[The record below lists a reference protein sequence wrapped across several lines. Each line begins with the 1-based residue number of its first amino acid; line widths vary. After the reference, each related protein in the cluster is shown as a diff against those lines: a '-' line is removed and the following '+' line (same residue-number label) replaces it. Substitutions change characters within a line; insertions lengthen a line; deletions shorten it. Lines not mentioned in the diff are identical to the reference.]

1 LTDNKYKNIEFQQSS
16 DFGLRPPVFGLR
28 SSDFR
33 IEFMIKLTIDNQTIE
48 VQPGTSVWQAAKSIG
63 IDIPTMCYLE
73 GTEHF
78 TSCMICLVKDAQ
90 NGRFFASCSTPVFE
104 GQTIITN
111 DEETIESRKVAL
123 ELLLSEH
130 VGDCEAPCQLVCPA
144 HMNIPLMNRLI
155 AKGDFAKAL
164 EVVKRDIAL
173 PSILGRICP
182 APCEAGCRR
191 KQVDEAVS
199 ICLLKRFVGDEDL
212 KSGKPYLPELATL
225 SGKKVAIIGAGPAGL
240 AAAYYL
246 QIKGHQTIIFEKN
259 SQAGGELLQIDSET
273 LPSEVVEQE
282 VAQILATGVQIRL
295 NETIDDNRFAELN
308 KDFDAVVVASG
319 TVTEE
324 TSAFS
329 LKTTKTGI
337 VADKLSYQT
346 SVSNVFAIGNSLRA
360 SKLAVRSVGQGKEVA
375 TVIDHYFKTSEV
387 KGYPERF
394 NSKFGKLAEAEFIQ
408 YQKDSETSP
417 RQKAEKEEFTREAA
431 IREAKR
437 CMHCDCR
444 NPESCVLRE
453 LSDRYHAVQ
462 KRFQS
467 DERFNV
473 EKFIHREGIVY
484 EPAKCIK
491 CGICVR
497 LTRQHQEEF
506 GFTFIGRG
514 FDVKVGVPFNESV
527 QKGLEKTAAIVAKA
541 CPTGALA
548 MFGVEEQF

>member
-1 LTDNKYKNIEFQQSS
+1 LRLT
-16 DFGLRPPVFGLR
+16 
-28 SSDFR
+28 R
-33 IEFMIKLTIDNQTIE
+33 IPHPETRNNFKMIKLTLDNRSVE
-48 VQPGTSVWQAAKSIG
+48 VPSGTSVWQAAKSVG
-63 IDIPTMCYLE
+63 IEIPTMCYLE

-78 TSCMICLVKDAQ
+78 TSCMICLVKDAK
-90 NGRFFASCSTPVFE
+90 NGRFFASCSTPAFE
-104 GQTIITN
+104 GQSIITN
-111 DEETIESRKVAL
+111 DEETIESRKAAL

-212 KSGKPYLPELATL
+212 KSGKPYQPQLAEL

-246 QIKGHQTIIFEKN
+246 QIKGHQAVVFEKN
-259 SQAGGELLQIDSET
+259 NKAGGELLQIDQEI
-273 LPSEVVEQE
+273 LPTEIVEQE
-282 VAQILATGVQIRL
+282 IAQIMATGVQIRL
-295 NETIDDNRFAELN
+295 NEPIENSRFAELQN
-308 KDFDAVVVASG
+308 EFDAVIVSSG
-319 TVTEE
+319 TVPEGS
-324 TSAFS
+324 SAFG
-329 LKTTKTGI
+329 LKVTKAGI
-337 VADKLSYQT
+337 IVEKT
-346 SVSNVFAIGNSLRA
+346 SHSSSSPKVFAIGHSVRT

-375 TVIDHYFKTSEV
+375 TVIDNYFKTDKVS
-387 KGYPERF
+387 GYPERF
-394 NSKFGKLAEAEFIQ
+394 NSKFGRLAEAEFIQ
-408 YQKDSETSP
+408 YKKDSETAP
-417 RQKAEKEEFTREAA
+417 RQKADQSGFTKEAA

-467 DERFNV
+467 EDRFHV

-484 EPAKCIK
+484 EPSKCIK

-497 LTRQHQEEF
+497 LTRQHQEEY

-527 QKGLEKTAAIVAKA
+527 QKGLEKTAEIVAKT

-548 MFGVEEQF
+548 MFNNEEQILNHLK

>member
-1 LTDNKYKNIEFQQSS
+1 MVN
-16 DFGLRPPVFGLR
+16 
-28 SSDFR
+28 
-33 IEFMIKLTIDNQTIE
+33 LTIDNHTVE
-48 VQPGTSVWQAAKSIG
+48 VEAGTTVWQAAQSIG
-63 IDIPTMCYLE
+63 INIPTMCYME

-78 TSCMICLVKDAQ
+78 TSCMICLVKDAK
-90 NGRFFASCSTPVFE
+90 NGRFFASCSTPVSD
-104 GQTIITN
+104 GLIIITD
-111 DEETIESRKVAL
+111 DEETTESRRVAL

-155 AKGDFAKAL
+155 AKGDFKKAL
-164 EVVKRDIAL
+164 EIVKQAIAL

-199 ICLLKRFVGDEDL
+199 ICLLKRFAGDEDL
-212 KSGKPYLPELATL
+212 KNEKPFLPSIASL
-225 SGKKVAIIGAGPAGL
+225 SGKRVAIIGAGPAGL
-240 AAAYYL
+240 AAGYYL
-246 QIKGHQTIIFEKN
+246 QIKGHEAVIFDQNEK
-259 SQAGGELLQIDSET
+259 AGGELLQIDNEI
-273 LPSEVVEQE
+273 LASEVIDQE

-295 NETIDDNRFAELN
+295 KESIDELKFATLQKEY
-308 KDFDAVVVASG
+308 DAIVVATG
-319 TVTEE
+319 
-324 TSAFS
+324 S
-329 LKTTKTGI
+329 LKDVKFTFGLKATKSGI
-337 VADKLSYQT
+337 DADKSSYQT
-346 SVSNVFAIGNSLRA
+346 SIPKVFAIGNALRA

-375 TVIDHYFKTSEV
+375 TVIDNYFTTNEIT
-387 KGYPERF
+387 GTPERF
-394 NSKFGKLAEAEFIQ
+394 NSKFGKLGEIEFIQ
-408 YQKDSETSP
+408 YQNDSESSP
-417 RQKAEKEEFTREAA
+417 RQKAGNEGFTREAA

-444 NPESCVLRE
+444 NPETCVLRH
-453 LSDRYHAVQ
+453 LSDRYNAVQ

-467 DERFNV
+467 DERQNV
-473 EKFIHREGIVY
+473 MKSIHREGIVY

-497 LTRQHQEEF
+497 LTRQYQEEY

-514 FDVKVGVPFNESV
+514 FDVKVGVPFNKSI

-548 MFGVEEQF
+548 MFGEEEQL

>member
-1 LTDNKYKNIEFQQSS
+1 
-16 DFGLRPPVFGLR
+16 
-28 SSDFR
+28 
-33 IEFMIKLTIDNQTIE
+33 MIKLTIDNQQIE
-48 VQPGTSVWQAAKSIG
+48 VLPGTTVWKAAQIAG
-63 IDIPTMCYLE
+63 IQIPTMCYLE

-78 TSCMICLVKDAQ
+78 TSCMICLVKDAK
-90 NGRFFASCSTPVFE
+90 NGRFFASCSTPVVE
-104 GQTIITN
+104 GQEIITN
-111 DEETIESRKVAL
+111 DAETTESRKAAL

-144 HMNIPLMNRLI
+144 HMNIPLMNRFI
-155 AKGDFAKAL
+155 AKGDFVKAL

-199 ICLLKRFVGDEDL
+199 ICLLKRFAGDEDL
-212 KSGKPYLPELATL
+212 KSGNPFVPKLAPL

-246 QIKGHQTIIFEKN
+246 QIKGHQSVIFDKN
-259 SQAGGELLQIDSET
+259 GEAGGELLLIDQEILPKQII
-273 LPSEVVEQE
+273 VQE
-282 VAQILATGVQIRL
+282 VAQVVSTGVEIRL
-295 NETIDDNRFAELN
+295 NEAIDDDRFAEIQRE
-308 KDFDAVVVASG
+308 FDAVVVATG
-319 TVTEE
+319 TISEGASV
-324 TSAFS
+324 FR
-329 LKTTKTGI
+329 LKTAKAGI
-337 VADKLSYQT
+337 VAEKTSYLT
-346 SVSNVFAIGNSLRA
+346 SLPNVFAIGNALRT

-375 TVIDHYFKTSEV
+375 TIIDNLFKSGQV
-387 KGYPERF
+387 SGYSERF
-394 NSKFGKLAEAEFIQ
+394 NSKFGRLAEAEFIQ
-408 YQKDSETSP
+408 YQKDSENAP
-417 RQKAEKEEFTREAA
+417 RQKADKSGFTKEAA
-431 IREAKR
+431 MFEAKR

-467 DERFNV
+467 EERFPV

-484 EPAKCIK
+484 EPNKCIK

-527 QKGLEKTAAIVAKA
+527 QKGLEKTAKIVAKA
-541 CPTGALA
+541 CPTGSLA
-548 MFGVEEQF
+548 MFNVEEQI

>member
-1 LTDNKYKNIEFQQSS
+1 
-16 DFGLRPPVFGLR
+16 
-28 SSDFR
+28 
-33 IEFMIKLTIDNQTIE
+33 MIKLTIDNRTVE
-48 VQPGTSVWQAAKSIG
+48 VEDGTSVWQAAHSIG

-73 GTEHF
+73 GTGHF
-78 TSCMICLVKDAQ
+78 TSCMVCLVKDAK
-90 NGRFFASCSTPVFE
+90 NGRFFASCSTPAFD
-104 GQTIITN
+104 GQVIISN
-111 DEETIESRKVAL
+111 DEETIESRRVAL

-199 ICLLKRFVGDEDL
+199 ICLLKRSAGDDDL
-212 KSGKPYLPELATL
+212 ASNSQYKPHAEPL
-225 SGKKVAIIGAGPAGL
+225 SGKKVAVIGAGPAGL
-240 AAAYYL
+240 ASAYYL
-246 QIKGHQTIIFEKN
+246 QLKGHQAVIFDKN
-259 SQAGGELLQIDSET
+259 KNPGGELLQINQEI
-273 LPSEVVEQE
+273 LPAEVITMEVER
-282 VAQILATGVQIRL
+282 ILATGVQLRM
-295 NETIDDNRFAELN
+295 NETIDQERFSSLQNE
-308 KDFDAVVVASG
+308 FDAVVVASG
-319 TVTEE
+319 TVEDE
-324 TSAFS
+324 NPAFG
-329 LKTTKTGI
+329 LKKAKTGI
-337 VADKLSYQT
+337 IADKSSYQT
-346 SVSNVFAIGNSLRA
+346 SSLNVFAIGNSLRA

-375 TVIDHYFKTSEV
+375 SVIDSYFKTAKVE
-387 KGYPERF
+387 GYPERF
-394 NSKFGKLAEAEFIQ
+394 NSKFGRLGEIEFIQ

-417 RQKAEKEEFTREAA
+417 RQKAGKEGFSREAA
-431 IREAKR
+431 MQEARR

-444 NPESCVLRE
+444 NPESCVLRD
-453 LSDRYHAVQ
+453 LSNRFHAVQ

-467 DERFNV
+467 DERQNV

-484 EPAKCIK
+484 EPSKCIK

-497 LTRQHQEEF
+497 LTRLHQEEF

-527 QKGLEKTAAIVAKA
+527 QKGLEKTASIVAEA

-548 MFGVEEQF
+548 MFGKEEQL

>member
-1 LTDNKYKNIEFQQSS
+1 M
-16 DFGLRPPVFGLR
+16 V
-28 SSDFR
+28 
-33 IEFMIKLTIDNQTIE
+33 KLTIDNRSVE
-48 VQPGTSVWQAAKSIG
+48 VSEGTSVWQAAKSIG

-78 TSCMICLVKDAQ
+78 TSCMICLVKDAK
-90 NGRFFASCSTPVFE
+90 NGRFFASCSTPVSE
-104 GQTIITN
+104 GQVLISN
-111 DEETIESRKVAL
+111 DEETNESRRVAL

-199 ICLLKRFVGDEDL
+199 ICLLKRASGDDDL
-212 KSGKPYLPELATL
+212 EKSTHYIPKALSL

-240 AAAYYL
+240 ASAYYL
-246 QIKGHQTIIFEKN
+246 QLKGHQAIIFDKNEKP
-259 SQAGGELLQIDSET
+259 GGELLQIDQET
-273 LPSEVVEQE
+273 LPSEIIEQE
-282 VAQILATGVQIRL
+282 VAQIVATGVQL
-295 NETIDDNRFAELN
+295 KMNENIDEERFSLLQNE
-308 KDFDAVVVASG
+308 FDAVVVAIG
-319 TVTEE
+319 TLDEQNPVYG
-324 TSAFS
+324 
-329 LKTTKTGI
+329 LKKAKTGI
-337 VADKLSYQT
+337 IADKSSYLT
-346 SVSNVFAIGNSLRA
+346 SAPKVFAIGNSLRA

-375 TVIDHYFKTSEV
+375 MIIDSWFKSGDV
-387 KGYPERF
+387 KGLPERF
-394 NSKFGKLAEAEFIQ
+394 NSKFGRLGEAEFIQ

-417 RQKAEKEEFTREAA
+417 RQRAGKEGFTREAA
-431 IREAKR
+431 IMEAKR

-444 NPESCVLRE
+444 NPESCILRD
-453 LSDRYHAVQ
+453 LSDRYNAIQ

-467 DERFNV
+467 DERQNV
-473 EKFIHREGIVY
+473 VKLIHHDGIVY

-497 LTRQHQEEF
+497 LTRQHEEEF

-527 QKGLEKTAAIVAKA
+527 QKGLEKTAAMVAEA
-541 CPTGALA
+541 CPTGALS
-548 MFGVEEQF
+548 MFGKEEQL

>member
-1 LTDNKYKNIEFQQSS
+1 
-16 DFGLRPPVFGLR
+16 
-28 SSDFR
+28 
-33 IEFMIKLTIDNQTIE
+33 MIKLTIDNHS
-48 VQPGTSVWQAAKSIG
+48 VKVPAGTSVWQAAKSVG
-63 IDIPTMCYLE
+63 IEIPTMCYLE
-73 GTEHF
+73 GIEHF
-78 TSCMICLVKDAQ
+78 TSCMICLVKDAK

-104 GQTIITN
+104 GQSIITC
-111 DEETIESRKVAL
+111 DEETIESRKAAL

-199 ICLLKRFVGDEDL
+199 ICLLKRYVGDEDL
-212 KSGKPYLPELATL
+212 KSGKPYQPELTDL
-225 SGKKVAIIGAGPAGL
+225 SGKKVAVIGAGPAGL

-246 QIKGHQTIIFEKN
+246 QIKGHQAVIFEKN
-259 SQAGGELLQIDSET
+259 SKAGGELLQIDREI
-273 LPSEVVEQE
+273 LPNEVVEQE
-282 VAQILATGVQIRL
+282 VAQIVATGVQIRL
-295 NETIDDNRFAELN
+295 NETIDNSRFAELQN
-308 KDFDAVVVASG
+308 EFDAVVVANG
-319 TVTEE
+319 TVPEG
-324 TSAFS
+324 SYAFG
-329 LKTTKTGI
+329 LKATNAGI
-337 VADKLSYQT
+337 IADKSSYQT
-346 SVSNVFAIGNSLRA
+346 SIPKVLAIGNSLRF

-375 TVIDHYFKTSEV
+375 TIIDNYFKTAEV
-387 KGYPERF
+387 SGYPERF
-394 NSKFGKLAEAEFIQ
+394 NSKFGRLAEAEFIQ
-408 YQKDSETSP
+408 YKKDSETAP
-417 RQKAEKEEFTREAA
+417 RQKAGKEGFTREDA

-444 NPESCVLRE
+444 NPETCVLRE

-467 DERFNV
+467 EERWNV

-514 FDVKVGVPFNESV
+514 FDVKVGVPFNESI
-527 QKGLEKTAAIVAKA
+527 QKGLEKTAEIVAKA

-548 MFGVEEQF
+548 MFNVEEQI

>member
-1 LTDNKYKNIEFQQSS
+1 
-16 DFGLRPPVFGLR
+16 
-28 SSDFR
+28 
-33 IEFMIKLTIDNQTIE
+33 MIKLTIDNHSIE
-48 VQPGTSVWQAAKSIG
+48 VPAGTSVWKAAQSVG
-63 IDIPTMCYLE
+63 IEIPTMCYLE

-78 TSCMICLVKDAQ
+78 TSCMICLVKDAK
-90 NGRFFASCSTPVFE
+90 NGRFFASCSTPAFE
-104 GQTIITN
+104 GQHIITN
-111 DEETIESRKVAL
+111 DEETIESRKAAL

-155 AKGDFAKAL
+155 AKDDFAKAL

-173 PSILGRICP
+173 PSVLGRICP

-212 KSGKPYLPELATL
+212 KTEKPYQAQLAEL

-246 QIKGHQTIIFEKN
+246 QIKGHQAVIFDKNEK
-259 SQAGGELLQIDSET
+259 AGGELLQIDQEL
-273 LPSEVVEQE
+273 LPVEVINQE
-282 VAQILATGVQIRL
+282 VAQILATGVQLRL
-295 NETIDDNRFAELN
+295 NETINEFRFLDLQKE
-308 KDFDAVVVASG
+308 FDAVVVAFG
-319 TVTEE
+319 AVNEDT
-324 TSAFS
+324 FDYG

-337 VADKLSYQT
+337 IADKTSYQT
-346 SVSNVFAIGNSLRA
+346 SIQNVFAVGNSVRY

-375 TVIDHYFKTSEV
+375 TVIDNYLKSGEI

-394 NSKFGKLAEAEFIQ
+394 NSKFGRLSEAEFIQ
-408 YQKDSETSP
+408 YKKDSENAP
-417 RQKAEKEEFTREAA
+417 RQKADKSGFTREAA

-462 KRFQS
+462 KRFQGE
-467 DERFNV
+467 ERFNV

-484 EPAKCIK
+484 EPSKCIK

-527 QKGLEKTAAIVAKA
+527 QKGLEKTAFIVAKA

-548 MFGVEEQF
+548 LFNQEEQV

>member
-1 LTDNKYKNIEFQQSS
+1 
-16 DFGLRPPVFGLR
+16 
-28 SSDFR
+28 
-33 IEFMIKLTIDNQTIE
+33 MIKLTIDNQTIE
-48 VQPGTSVWQAAKSIG
+48 VQPGTTVWQAAQSIG
-63 IDIPTMCYLE
+63 INIPTMCYLE

-78 TSCMICLVKDAQ
+78 TSCMICLVKDAK
-90 NGRFFASCSTPVFE
+90 NGRLFASCSTPVFE
-104 GQTIITN
+104 GQDIITN
-111 DEETIESRKVAL
+111 DEETTESRKAAL

-173 PSILGRICP
+173 PSILGYICP

-199 ICLLKRFVGDEDL
+199 ICMLKRYVGEEDL
-212 KSGKPYLPELATL
+212 KSGTPWQPLLAEP
-225 SGKKVAIIGAGPAGL
+225 SGKKVAIIGSGPAGL

-246 QIKGHQTIIFEKN
+246 QQKGHHAVIFEK
-259 SQAGGELLQIDSET
+259 SDKAGGELLQIDSDIIPT
-273 LPSEVVEQE
+273 VVVEQE
-282 VAQILATGVQIRL
+282 IANLTAIGVQIRL
-295 NETIDDNRFAELN
+295 KENIDDNRFAQLQSE
-308 KDFDAVVVASG
+308 FDAVVI
-319 TVTEE
+319 
-324 TSAFS
+324 AFGS
-329 LKTTKTGI
+329 IPEGVSVFGLMTTKTGI
-337 VADKLSYQT
+337 SVEKSSYAT
-346 SVSNVFAIGNSLRA
+346 SLPMIFAIGHSIRT

-375 TVIDHYFKTSEV
+375 TVIDVYLKSGKV
-387 KGYPERF
+387 SAYPERF
-394 NSKFGKLAEAEFIQ
+394 NSKFGRLAEAEFIQ
-408 YQKDSETSP
+408 YQKDSEYSH
-417 RQKAEKEEFTREAA
+417 RQKAGKEGLCREAA

-444 NPESCVLRE
+444 TPESCVLRE

-467 DERFNV
+467 DVRLNV
-473 EKFIHREGIVY
+473 EKFIYREGIVY

-514 FDVKVGVPFNESV
+514 FDVKVGVPFNESI
-527 QKGLEKTAAIVAKA
+527 QKGLEKTALIVARE
-541 CPTGALA
+541 CPTGALS
-548 MFGVEEQF
+548 MYSQEEQL

>member
-1 LTDNKYKNIEFQQSS
+1 
-16 DFGLRPPVFGLR
+16 
-28 SSDFR
+28 
-33 IEFMIKLTIDNQTIE
+33 MIKLTIDNQTIE
-48 VQPGTSVWQAAKSIG
+48 VQAGTSVWQAAKSVG
-63 IDIPTMCYLE
+63 IEIPTMCYLE

-78 TSCMICLVKDAQ
+78 TSCMICLVKDAK
-90 NGRFFASCSTPVFE
+90 NGRFFASCSTPATD
-104 GQTIITN
+104 GQILITN
-111 DEETIESRKVAL
+111 DDETIESRKAAL

-155 AKGDFAKAL
+155 AKGDFAQAL
-164 EVVKRDIAL
+164 EVVKRDIGL

-191 KQVDEAVS
+191 KLVDEAVS

-212 KSGKPYLPELATL
+212 KSEKPYQPQLAEL
-225 SGKKVAIIGAGPAGL
+225 SGKKVAVIGAGPAGL

-246 QIKGHQTIIFEKN
+246 QIKGHQAVIFEKN
-259 SQAGGELLQIDSET
+259 NRAGGELLQIDPEI
-273 LPSEVVEQE
+273 LPAEVIAKEL
-282 VAQILATGVQIRL
+282 AQIVATGVQICL
-295 NETIDDNRFAELN
+295 NETIDSIRFAELQN
-308 KDFDAVVVASG
+308 EFDAVVVANGAISEG
-319 TVTEE
+319 

-329 LKTTKTGI
+329 LNTSKTGI
-337 VADKLSYQT
+337 IADKSSYLT
-346 SVSNVFAIGNSLRA
+346 SSPTVFAIGNAFRY
-360 SKLAVRSVGQGKEVA
+360 SKMAVRSVGHGKEVA
-375 TVIDHYFKTSEV
+375 TVIDNYFKTSTV
-387 KGYPERF
+387 SGYPVRF
-394 NSKFGKLAEAEFIQ
+394 NSKFGRLAEVEFIQ
-408 YQKDSETSP
+408 YLKDSETAP
-417 RQKAEKEEFTREAA
+417 RQKADHSGFTKEAA

-467 DERFNV
+467 EERWNV

-484 EPAKCIK
+484 EPNKCIK

-527 QKGLEKTAAIVAKA
+527 QKGLEKTAAIVAEA

-548 MFGVEEQF
+548 MFGVEEQL

>member
-1 LTDNKYKNIEFQQSS
+1 M
-16 DFGLRPPVFGLR
+16 V
-28 SSDFR
+28 
-33 IEFMIKLTIDNQTIE
+33 KLTIDNRSVE
-48 VQPGTSVWQAAKSIG
+48 VEDGSTVWQAAQSIG
-63 IDIPTMCYLE
+63 IEIPTMCFLE

-78 TSCMICLVKDAQ
+78 TSCMICLVKDAK
-90 NGRFFASCSTPVFE
+90 NGRFFASCSTPVSE
-104 GQTIITN
+104 GQVIISN
-111 DEETIESRKVAL
+111 DEETTESRRVAL

-155 AKGDFAKAL
+155 AKGDVTKAL
-164 EVVKRDIAL
+164 EVVKRTIAL

-212 KSGKPYLPELATL
+212 KNGKPFLPNIAPL
-225 SGKKVAIIGAGPAGL
+225 SGKKIAIIGAGPAGL

-246 QIKGHQTIIFEKN
+246 QIKGHQTVIFDQSEK
-259 SQAGGELLQIDSET
+259 AGGELLRIDKEI
-273 LPSEVVEQE
+273 LPAEVIEQE

-295 NETIDDNRFAELN
+295 RESIDELKFATLQKEY
-308 KDFDAVVVASG
+308 DVIVVATG
-319 TVTEE
+319 TIKDIN
-324 TSAFS
+324 FIFG
-329 LKTTKTGI
+329 LKTTKSGI
-337 VADKLSYQT
+337 DADKSSYLT
-346 SVSNVFAIGNSLRA
+346 SSPKVFAIGNSLRN

-375 TVIDHYFKTSEV
+375 TVIDNYLKNDVIT
-387 KGYPERF
+387 GYPERF
-394 NSKFGKLAEAEFIQ
+394 NSKFGRLGEIEFIQ
-408 YQKDSETSP
+408 YQNDSESSP
-417 RQKAEKEEFTREAA
+417 RQKAGHEGFTSEAA
-431 IREAKR
+431 MREAKR

-453 LSDRYHAVQ
+453 LSDRYNAAQ

-467 DERFNV
+467 DERQNV
-473 EKFIHREGIVY
+473 SKVIHREGIVY

-514 FDVKVGVPFNESV
+514 FDVKVGVPFNESI
-527 QKGLEKTAAIVAKA
+527 QKGLEKTAVIVAKA

-548 MFGVEEQF
+548 MFNVEEQF

>member
-1 LTDNKYKNIEFQQSS
+1 M
-16 DFGLRPPVFGLR
+16 V
-28 SSDFR
+28 
-33 IEFMIKLTIDNQTIE
+33 KLTIDNRTVE
-48 VQPGTSVWQAAKSIG
+48 VQSGTSVWQAAKSVG
-63 IDIPTMCYLE
+63 IEIPTMCYLE

-78 TSCMICLVKDAQ
+78 TSCMICLVKDTR
-90 NGRFFASCSTPVFE
+90 NGQLFASCSTPAIE
-104 GQTIITN
+104 GQHIITN
-111 DEETIESRKVAL
+111 DEEVIESRNAAL

-155 AKGDFAKAL
+155 SKDNFAKAL

-191 KQVDEAVS
+191 KQVDEAIS
-199 ICLLKRFVGDEDL
+199 ICLLKCFVGDEDL
-212 KSGKPYLPELATL
+212 KSGKSFQPLLLPL
-225 SGKKVAIIGAGPAGL
+225 SGKKVAIIGSGPAGL
-240 AAAYYL
+240 AATYYL
-246 QIKGHQTIIFEKN
+246 QQKGHQAVIYEKN
-259 SQAGGELLQIDSET
+259 DRAGGDLLKIEDEY
-273 LPSEVVEQE
+273 LPSEVVDLEI
-282 VAQILATGVQIRL
+282 ATIKSTGVQILL
-295 NETIDDNRFAELN
+295 NENVDDIRFAEFQ
-308 KDFDAVVVASG
+308 KEYDAIVVATG
-319 TVTEE
+319 T
-324 TSAFS
+324 
-329 LKTTKTGI
+329 LKEGDSIFGLKSTKTGI
-337 VADKLSYQT
+337 LVDKTSYLT
-346 SVSNVFAIGNSLRA
+346 SVPKVFAIGNSLRG

-375 TVIDHYFKTSEV
+375 TVIDNFFKTGEIN
-387 KGYPERF
+387 GYPERF
-394 NSKFGKLAEAEFIQ
+394 NSKFGRLAESEFVH
-408 YQKDSETSP
+408 YRKDSESGPREKAGAEGFTS
-417 RQKAEKEEFTREAA
+417 EAA

-453 LSDRYHAVQ
+453 LSDRYKASQ
-462 KRFQS
+462 KRFQRE
-467 DERFNV
+467 ERKPV

-484 EPAKCIK
+484 ESNKCIK

-497 LTRQHQEEF
+497 LTREHQEEF

-548 MFGVEEQF
+548 MFNEEEQL

>member
-1 LTDNKYKNIEFQQSS
+1 
-16 DFGLRPPVFGLR
+16 
-28 SSDFR
+28 
-33 IEFMIKLTIDNQTIE
+33 MIKLTIDNQTIE
-48 VQPGTSVWQAAKSIG
+48 VQSGTSVWQAAKSIG

-104 GQTIITN
+104 GQSIITN
-111 DEETIESRKVAL
+111 DEETIESRRVAL

-144 HMNIPLMNRLI
+144 HINIPLKNRLI
-155 AKGDFAKAL
+155 AKGDFAKSL

-173 PSILGRICP
+173 PAILGRICP

-212 KSGKPYLPELATL
+212 KSGKPYLSQLMPL
-225 SGKKVAIIGAGPAGL
+225 SGMKVAVIGAGPAGL

-246 QIKGHQTIIFEKN
+246 QTKGHQAVIFDKN
-259 SQAGGELLQIDSET
+259 NRAGGELLQIDQKV
-273 LPSEVVEQE
+273 LPSEVIENE
-282 VAQILATGVQIRL
+282 IATIIATGVQIRL
-295 NETIDDNRFAELN
+295 NETIDEARFSLLE
-308 KDFDAVVVASG
+308 DEFDSIIVATG
-319 TVTEE
+319 TVLEG
-324 TSAFS
+324 TSAFR
-329 LKTTKTGI
+329 LKSSKTGI
-337 VADKLSYQT
+337 ETDKTSYLT
-346 SVSNVFAIGNSLRA
+346 SNPKVFAIGNSLRA

-375 TVIDHYFKTSEV
+375 TIIDTFFKTSEI
-387 KGYPERF
+387 KAYPERF
-394 NSKFGKLAEAEFIQ
+394 NSKFGRLAEAEFIQ
-408 YQKDSETSP
+408 YKKDSEDTP
-417 RQKAEKEEFTREAA
+417 RQKAGKEGFTREEA
-431 IREAKR
+431 IHEAKR

-467 DERFNV
+467 DERFHV

-484 EPAKCIK
+484 EPTKCIK

-527 QKGLEKTAAIVAKA
+527 QKGLEKTAEIVAKA

-548 MFGVEEQF
+548 MFGAEEQL

>member
-1 LTDNKYKNIEFQQSS
+1 
-16 DFGLRPPVFGLR
+16 
-28 SSDFR
+28 
-33 IEFMIKLTIDNQTIE
+33 MIKLTIDNRSVE
-48 VQPGTSVWQAAKSIG
+48 VQEGTSVWQAAQSIG

-78 TSCMICLVKDAQ
+78 TSCMICLVKDAK
-90 NGRFFASCSTPVFE
+90 NGRFFASCSTPAFE
-104 GQTIITN
+104 GQEIISN
-111 DEETIESRKVAL
+111 DEETIESRKMAL

-155 AKGDFAKAL
+155 AKGDFSKAL

-173 PSILGRICP
+173 PAILGIICP

-199 ICLLKRFVGDEDL
+199 ICLLKRFSADEDL
-212 KSGKPYLPELATL
+212 KNGTPYLPHLEPL
-225 SGKKVAIIGAGPAGL
+225 SGKRVAIIGAGPAGL

-246 QIKGHQTIIFEKN
+246 QIKGHQAVIFDKN
-259 SQAGGELLQIDSET
+259 DKVGGELLQIANEQLPAET
-273 LPSEVVEQE
+273 IEQE
-282 VAQILATGVQIRL
+282 VAQILATGVQVRL
-295 NETIDDNRFAELN
+295 NESIDDARFSLLQTE
-308 KDFDAVVVASG
+308 FDVIVVATG
-319 TVTEE
+319 TVKEGNST
-324 TSAFS
+324 FK
-329 LKTTKTGI
+329 LKSTKTGI
-337 VADKLSYQT
+337 EADKSSYLT
-346 SVSNVFAIGNSLRA
+346 SNPKVFAIGNSLRT

-375 TVIDHYFKTSEV
+375 TVIDNYFKTSEITE
-387 KGYPERF
+387 YPDRF
-394 NSKFGKLAEAEFIQ
+394 NSKFGRLAEIEFIQ
-408 YQKDSETSP
+408 YRKDSETAP
-417 RQKAEKEEFTREAA
+417 RQKAGKEGFTREDA
-431 IREAKR
+431 IREARR

-453 LSDRYHAVQ
+453 LSDRYQAAQ

-467 DERFNV
+467 DERQNV
-473 EKFIHREGIVY
+473 VKFIHREGIVY

-497 LTRQHQEEF
+497 LTRLHQEEF

-514 FDVKVGVPFNESV
+514 FDVKVGVPFNESI

-548 MFGVEEQF
+548 MFNVEEQL

>member
-1 LTDNKYKNIEFQQSS
+1 
-16 DFGLRPPVFGLR
+16 
-28 SSDFR
+28 
-33 IEFMIKLTIDNQTIE
+33 MIKLTIDNRTLE
-48 VQPGTSVWQAAKSIG
+48 VEPGTSVWQAAQSVG
-63 IDIPTMCYLE
+63 IEIPTMCYLE
-73 GTEHF
+73 GTGHF
-78 TSCMICLVKDAQ
+78 TSCMICLVKDAK
-90 NGRFFASCSTPVFE
+90 NGRFFASCSTPAFE
-104 GQTIITN
+104 GQSIITN
-111 DEETIESRKVAL
+111 DEETIESRKAAL

-199 ICLLKRFVGDEDL
+199 ICLLKRYVGDEDL
-212 KSGKPYLPELATL
+212 KSDKPYMPDLSPL
-225 SGKKVAIIGAGPAGL
+225 SGKKVAIVGAGPAGL

-246 QIKGHQTIIFEKN
+246 QIKGHQAVIFEKN
-259 SQAGGELLQIDSET
+259 NQAGGELLQIDAEI
-273 LPSEVVEQE
+273 LPNEIVEQE
-282 VAQILATGVQIRL
+282 VAQIVATGVHIRL
-295 NETIDDNRFAELN
+295 NETIDTNRFTELQVE
-308 KDFDAVVVASG
+308 FDAVIVAYG
-319 TVTEE
+319 TISEGILT
-324 TSAFS
+324 FG
-329 LKTTKTGI
+329 LNTTKVGI
-337 VADKLSYQT
+337 TVEKT
-346 SVSNVFAIGNSLRA
+346 SHATSLPKVFAVGHSVRT

-375 TVIDHYFKTSEV
+375 TVIDHFLKSGEV
-387 KGYPERF
+387 SGYPERF
-394 NSKFGKLAEAEFIQ
+394 NSKFGRLAEVEFIQ
-408 YQKDSETSP
+408 YKRDSETSP
-417 RQKAEKEEFTREAA
+417 RQKAGNEGFTREAA

-467 DERFNV
+467 DERLNV

-514 FDVKVGVPFNESV
+514 FDVKVGVPFNETV
-527 QKGLEKTAAIVAKA
+527 KKGLEKTAALVATA

-548 MFGVEEQF
+548 MFDVEEQL

>member
-1 LTDNKYKNIEFQQSS
+1 MTGFKTLSWLEEQKTK
-16 DFGLRPPVFGLR
+16 
-28 SSDFR
+28 
-33 IEFMIKLTIDNQTIE
+33 MIKLTIDNRTVE
-48 VQPGTSVWQAAKSIG
+48 VQSGTSVWQAAQSVG
-63 IDIPTMCYLE
+63 IEIPTMCYLE
-73 GTEHF
+73 GSEHF
-78 TSCMICLVKDAQ
+78 TSCMICLVKDAK
-90 NGRFFASCSTPVFE
+90 NGRFFASCSTPAFE
-104 GQTIITN
+104 GQSIITN
-111 DEETIESRKVAL
+111 DEETIESRKAAL

-199 ICLLKRFVGDEDL
+199 ICLLKRYVGDEDL
-212 KSGKPYLPELATL
+212 KSENPYQPQRTEL
-225 SGKKVAIIGAGPAGL
+225 SGKKVAIIGSGPAGL
-240 AAAYYL
+240 ATAYYL
-246 QIKGHQTIIFEKN
+246 QQKGHQAVIFEKN
-259 SQAGGELLQIDSET
+259 NEAGGELLQIDKEL
-273 LPSEVVEQE
+273 LPSNVIEQE
-282 VAQILATGVQIRL
+282 IDTIKATGVQFRL
-295 NETIDDNRFAELN
+295 NETIDDNRFAELQN
-308 KDFDAVVVASG
+308 QFDAIVVASG
-319 TVTEE
+319 TIPEGNPV
-324 TSAFS
+324 FG
-329 LKTTKTGI
+329 LQTTKAGI
-337 VADKLSYQT
+337 SVEKT
-346 SVSNVFAIGNSLRA
+346 SHSTSSPKVFAIGHSVRT

-375 TVIDHYFKTSEV
+375 IVIDHYFKTSEV
-387 KGYPERF
+387 QGYPVRF
-394 NSKFGKLAEAEFIQ
+394 NSKFGRLAEVEFIQ
-408 YQKDSETSP
+408 YQKDSETAP
-417 RQKAEKEEFTREAA
+417 RQKADSSGFTREAA

-453 LSDRYHAVQ
+453 LSNRYHAVQ

-467 DERFNV
+467 DERLNV
-473 EKFIHREGIVY
+473 EKSIHREGIVY
-484 EPAKCIK
+484 EPNKCIK

-514 FDVKVGVPFNESV
+514 FDVKVGVPFNESI

-548 MFGVEEQF
+548 MFGGEEQI

>member
-1 LTDNKYKNIEFQQSS
+1 
-16 DFGLRPPVFGLR
+16 
-28 SSDFR
+28 
-33 IEFMIKLTIDNQTIE
+33 MIKLIIDNRSIE
-48 VQPGTSVWQAAKSIG
+48 VEPGTSVWQAAKSVG
-63 IDIPTMCYLE
+63 IEIPTMCYLE

-78 TSCMICLVKDAQ
+78 TSCMICLVKDSK
-90 NGRFFASCSTPVFE
+90 NGRFFASCSTPVHE
-104 GQTIITN
+104 GQILITN
-111 DEETIESRKVAL
+111 DDETIESRKAAL

-155 AKGDFAKAL
+155 AKGDFAQAL

-212 KSGKPYLPELATL
+212 KSEKPYQLQLASL
-225 SGKKVAIIGAGPAGL
+225 SGKKVAVVGAGPAGL

-246 QIKGHQTIIFEKN
+246 QIKGHQTVIFEKN
-259 SQAGGELLQIDSET
+259 NRAGGELLQIDPEI
-273 LPSEVVEQE
+273 LPGEVIAQE
-282 VAQILATGVQIRL
+282 VAQIVATGVQIRL
-295 NETIDDNRFAELN
+295 NETIDSIRFAELQST
-308 KDFDAVVVASG
+308 FDAVVVANG
-319 TVTEE
+319 AIPEGI
-324 TSAFS
+324 SAFS
-329 LKTTKTGI
+329 LTTSKTGI
-337 VADKLSYQT
+337 VADKSSYQT
-346 SVSNVFAIGNSLRA
+346 SSPTVFAIGNAFRY
-360 SKLAVRSVGQGKEVA
+360 SKMAVRSVGHGKEVA
-375 TVIDHYFKTSEV
+375 TVIDSYFKTSLV
-387 KGYPERF
+387 SGYPERF
-394 NSKFGKLAEAEFIQ
+394 NSKFGRLAEIEFVQ
-408 YQKDSETSP
+408 YLKDSETAP
-417 RQKAEKEEFTREAA
+417 RQKADHSGFTREAA

-467 DERFNV
+467 EERCNV

-484 EPAKCIK
+484 EPNKCIK

-527 QKGLEKTAAIVAKA
+527 QKGLEKTAAIVAEA

-548 MFGVEEQF
+548 MFGVEEQFD

>member
-1 LTDNKYKNIEFQQSS
+1 MEEQKTT
-16 DFGLRPPVFGLR
+16 
-28 SSDFR
+28 
-33 IEFMIKLTIDNQTIE
+33 MIKLSIDNHSIE
-48 VQPGTSVWQAAKSIG
+48 VPSGTSVWQAAKSAG
-63 IDIPTMCYLE
+63 IDIPTMCYLD

-78 TSCMICLVKDAQ
+78 TSCMICLVKDAK
-90 NGRFFASCSTPVFE
+90 NGRFFASCSTPVHE
-104 GQTIITN
+104 GQILISS
-111 DEETIESRKVAL
+111 DAETIESRKAAL

-155 AKGDFAKAL
+155 AKGDFVKAL

-212 KSGKPYLPELATL
+212 KSGNPYRPQQTEL
-225 SGKKVAIIGAGPAGL
+225 SGKKVAVIGSGPAGL
-240 AAAYYL
+240 AASYYL
-246 QIKGHQTIIFEKN
+246 QLKGHQSVIFEKN
-259 SQAGGELLQIDSET
+259 SQAGGELLQIDQNI
-273 LPSEVVEQE
+273 LPAADLEQE
-282 VAQILATGVQIRL
+282 VAQIVATGVEIRF
-295 NETIDDNRFAELN
+295 NETIDESRFAELQTE
-308 KDFDAVVVASG
+308 FDAVVLATG
-319 TVTEE
+319 TV
-324 TSAFS
+324 SAGKALFG
-329 LKTTKTGI
+329 LKTSKAG
-337 VADKLSYQT
+337 VEVDKNSYQT
-346 SVSNVFAIGNSLRA
+346 SRPKVFAIGNSLRA

-375 TVIDHYFKTSEV
+375 TVIDNYFKTAEV
-387 KGYPERF
+387 SGYPERF
-394 NSKFGKLAEAEFIQ
+394 NSKFGRLAEIEFIQ
-408 YQKDSETSP
+408 YLKDSETAP
-417 RQKAEKEEFTREAA
+417 RQKAGTEGFNREAA

-467 DERFNV
+467 EERWNV

-484 EPAKCIK
+484 ESNKCIK

-527 QKGLEKTAAIVAKA
+527 QKGLEKTAEIVAKA

-548 MFGVEEQF
+548 MFDVEEQI

>member
-1 LTDNKYKNIEFQQSS
+1 
-16 DFGLRPPVFGLR
+16 
-28 SSDFR
+28 
-33 IEFMIKLTIDNQTIE
+33 MIKLTIDNLTIE
-48 VQPGTSVWQAAKSIG
+48 VPAGTSVWQAAKTAG
-63 IDIPTMCYLE
+63 IEIPTMCYLE

-78 TSCMICLVKDAQ
+78 TSCMVCLVKDGGS
-90 NGRFFASCSTPVFE
+90 GRLFASCSTPVHE
-104 GQTIITN
+104 GQILITN
-111 DEETIESRKVAL
+111 DAETIESRKAAL

-199 ICLLKRFVGDEDL
+199 ICHLKMFVGDEDL
-212 KSGKPYLPELATL
+212 KSGKPYLPALSPL
-225 SGKKVAIIGAGPAGL
+225 SGKKVAVIGAGPAGL

-246 QIKGHQTIIFEKN
+246 QIKGHQAVIFEKN
-259 SQAGGELLQIDSET
+259 SKAGGELLQIDKEI

-282 VAQILATGVQIRL
+282 IAQILATGVQIRL
-295 NETIDDNRFAELN
+295 NETVDADRFAALQNE
-308 KDFDAVVVASG
+308 FDAVVIANGAIPEGASIFG
-319 TVTEE
+319 LN
-324 TSAFS
+324 TS
-329 LKTTKTGI
+329 KTGI
-337 VADKLSYQT
+337 VANKTSYQT
-346 SVSNVFAIGNSLRA
+346 SSSNVFAIGNAVRY
-360 SKLAVRSVGQGKEVA
+360 SKMAVRSVGQGKEVA
-375 TVIDHYFKTSEV
+375 TVIDNYFKTAEI

-394 NSKFGKLAEAEFIQ
+394 NSKFGRLAEAELIQ
-408 YQKDSETSP
+408 YKKESEDAP
-417 RQKAEKEEFTREAA
+417 RQRSDASGFSKEAA
-431 IREAKR
+431 MIEAKR

-462 KRFQS
+462 KRFQGE
-467 DERFNV
+467 ERWNV

-484 EPAKCIK
+484 EPNKCIK

-527 QKGLEKTAAIVAKA
+527 QKGLEKTAAIVAAA

-548 MFGVEEQF
+548 LFITEEQI